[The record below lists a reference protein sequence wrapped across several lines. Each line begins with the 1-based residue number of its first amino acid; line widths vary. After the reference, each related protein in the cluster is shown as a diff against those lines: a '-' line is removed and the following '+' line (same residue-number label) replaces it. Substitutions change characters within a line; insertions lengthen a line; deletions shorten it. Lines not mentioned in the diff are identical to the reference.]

1 MASRN
6 ATKALRASVKQL
18 TSPRVQQRTFVGA
31 VNAARSNVL
40 SASKPAAAVFSQQ
53 QQRGL
58 KTVDFAG
65 SKEEV
70 FGMDGI
76 VESTQ
81 KLKTTDEMVQ
91 SVLTGHGKSFLYVN
105 KIPSPSG

>member
-6 ATKALRASVKQL
+6 ASKALRASVKQL

-53 QQRGL
+53 QRGL

-70 FGMDGI
+70 FGMDGT

-81 KLKTTDEMVQ
+81 KLKTTDEMLQ